1 MFKIKRRTN
10 KIIRGALFLLALL
23 FSFHITV
30 KQVIHAKTIPNVI
43 TSMKV
48 TDSDGNPLQGDL
60 KKWQDFKVSATFSL
74 PNNTVAAGDTTTI
87 DFPKQLVYNSP
98 NKSFNIVS
106 SQGDIVA
113 VANIDATNKKIVL
126 TYTDYVEKHSDI
138 KGTFD
143 FHVRFDHRE
152 HKVNGKVDL
161 EFKIDGKIT
170 NAGKPG
176 FVGAGEAEKFAIV
189 KGGWPLTN
197 DPERLGYDVA
207 INRTQETFKNAV
219 IEDEFV
225 GNGVIEADSVKIIK
239 GVWLYNSTTSE
250 W

>member
-113 VANIDATNKKIVL
+113 VANIDATKKLFLLIRIMLKNIRILKGHLIFMFVL
-126 TYTDYVEKHSDI
+126 IIASIKSTEKLI
-138 KGTFD
+138 
-143 FHVRFDHRE
+143 
-152 HKVNGKVDL
+152 
-161 EFKIDGKIT
+161 
-170 NAGKPG
+170 
-176 FVGAGEAEKFAIV
+176 
-189 KGGWPLTN
+189 
-197 DPERLGYDVA
+197 
-207 INRTQETFKNAV
+207 
-219 IEDEFV
+219 
-225 GNGVIEADSVKIIK
+225 
-239 GVWLYNSTTSE
+239 
-250 W
+250 